1 MSTIATSEE
10 LAAARRWAEEAF
22 AAGRESGR
30 FPLSF
35 RYGGRSSAQLLE
47 SWAVERVEAA
57 PAPGVTQETIT
68 LTDPQTGLQC
78 RCELRRF
85 SDFPVVEWVAHFV
98 NAGHTDTPILADI
111 RPLDTLFPLERERES
126 RVHHAKGSQ
135 CRYDDFAP
143 LETLLRPGEELSLA
157 SVGGRSSDGALPF
170 FNLEMGQRGVIGA
183 IGWTGGWAA
192 HFERNAEGLRLRAG
206 MPATHLSLHPG
217 EAIRTPRI
225 ALLFWEGEH
234 PRAQNAWIGGMPF
247 ASCDTDRLRAHNL
260 WRRFI
265 LAHHT
270 PRPNGRLLRPPIAEA
285 VWGERTAETQI
296 AKARWLKEQQLPVEY
311 FWIDA
316 GWYGEGAFNPQA
328 DTFGTEWVVQV
339 GNWYPNKAPYPQGLR
354 PVGEALK
361 EMGLGFVL
369 WLEPERVYK
378 GTRFTREHPE
388 WLLGPIGDN
397 YLFNLGLPE
406 ARHYLTEMI
415 SALIAEAGITC
426 YRQDFNFQPAPYWQA
441 ADLPDRVGMS
451 EIRHIEGLYAYWD
464 ELLARHPGLIID
476 NCSSGGRRIDLETIS
491 RSVPLWRSDVQCFE
505 GFDPIA
511 MQTQTQGLAPWVPLS
526 TGYWGQPTAYAARSA
541 FGPGMIM
548 GWSTKALEASLD
560 LPLELI
566 RKLLAEEHAV
576 RAYFYGD
583 FYPLVSFSLADD
595 AWAAWQWDR
604 PDLGEGMVLALR
616 RQRSPFP
623 RLEAPLRGLEPGARY
638 EWRSLD
644 GGAVSERSG
653 RELVEQG
660 ICVEIAEKPGSA
672 LFIYKRV
679 G

>member
-1 MSTIATSEE
+1 MSTTVRQEE
-10 LAAARRWAEEAF
+10 LAAARRWADEAF
-22 AAGRESGR
+22 AGVGRELER

-35 RYGGRSSAQLLE
+35 RYGGRDSAQLLAG
-47 SWAVERVEAA
+47 WTVERAEVAL
-57 PAPGVTQETIT
+57 APGVTQETIT
-68 LTDPQTGLQC
+68 LADPQTGLQC
-78 RCELRRF
+78 RCELKRF
-85 SDFPVVEWVAHFV
+85 GDFPVVEWVAYFR
-98 NAGHTDTPILADI
+98 NAGRADTPIIADI
-111 RPLDTLFPLERERES
+111 RPLDAFFPLGRDQES

-143 LETLLRPGEELSLA
+143 LETPLRPGEELYLA
-157 SVGGRSSDGALPF
+157 SIGGRSSDGALPF
-170 FNLEMGQRGVIGA
+170 FNLEIGRGGVIGA

-192 HFERNAEGLRLRAG
+192 RFTRSAEGLRLRAG
-206 MPATHLSLHPG
+206 MPVTHLTLHPG
-217 EAIRTPRI
+217 EEIRTPRI
-225 ALLFWEGEH
+225 ALLFWEGE
-234 PRAQNAWIGGMPF
+234 
-247 ASCDTDRLRAHNL
+247 RLRAHNL
-260 WRRFI
+260 WRRFV

-270 PRPNGRLLRPPIAEA
+270 PRPNGQLLRPPIAEA

-296 AKARWLKEQQLPVEY
+296 AKARWLKGHQLPVEY

-316 GWYGEGAFNPQA
+316 GWYGDGAFNPQA

-339 GNWYPNKAPYPQGLR
+339 GNWYPNKIPYPQGLR

-361 EMGLGFVL
+361 AMGLGFVL

-378 GTRFTREHPE
+378 GTWFTREHPE

-426 YRQDFNFQPAPYWQA
+426 YRQDFNFQPEPYWRA
-441 ADLPDRVGMS
+441 ADPPDRVGMS

-491 RSVPLWRSDVQCFE
+491 RSVPLWRSDVQCYE

-548 GWSTKALEASLD
+548 GWSTRALEMGLE

-566 RKLLAEEHAV
+566 RRLLAEELAV
-576 RAYFYGD
+576 REYFYGD

-595 AWAAWQWDR
+595 AWAAWQFDR

-623 RLEAPLRGLEPGARY
+623 RLEAPLRGLEPGACY
-638 EWRSLD
+638 EWRSWD
-644 GGAVSERSG
+644 SGAVGRRSG
-653 RELVEQG
+653 RELMEQG
-660 ICVEIAEKPGSA
+660 VCIEIADKPGSA
-672 LFIYKRV
+672 LFTYKRL